1 MLHMR
6 NRAWTSHLNSPSR
19 EPHLGSCPA
28 RNAKTEEL
36 KGSNENNSAPVENT
50 A

>member
-1 MLHMR
+1 MR
-6 NRAWTSHLNSPSR
+6 NHTWTSHLNSPSR
-19 EPHLGSCPA
+19 DPHLGSSPV

-36 KGSNENNSAPVENT
+36 KGNNKNNSAPVENT